1 MTYITNNYPTSI
13 QTAVDPTA
21 TDPQGTFDHA
31 GLETFQNDS
40 IDALKAKVGI
50 DSSAVTTSHD
60 YKLSGVTGSDKSA
73 SLAGIETLS
82 NKTLTTPKIVTGG
95 SITDENGNKQIEFVT
110 TTSAVNDIKVTNSA
124 TGNAPTI
131 SASGTDSNIDIAVKG
146 KGTGSVKLGTVGLK
160 FPNTDGAANQV
171 LKTDGAGQMSWVSA
185 SSGSTAI
192 TSVPKIT
199 LGLNALTNIG
209 FVNNTFM
216 YFALVDIPESIT
228 ANKLSMWINSYTS
241 SGTIRFALFS
251 QDGQTQVIP
260 TTTTATISAGSQQ
273 ITTSLASP
281 VSISAGKYYIA
292 FLYTGTSNFEVM
304 RQDPSANASNLNFV
318 TGKYY
323 YSGYKTVT
331 ASTMPS
337 TFDPTASVT
346 AERYAGLYFRLDN

>member
-1 MTYITNNYPTSI
+1 MAVNYPVSLDTLTNPTS
-13 QTAVDPTA
+13 TTEVAVLSHA
-21 TDPQGTFDHA
+21 TQHA
-31 GLETFQNDS
+31 NVNDILE
-40 IDALKAKVGI
+40 ALEAKVGV

-60 YKLSGVTGSDKSA
+60 YKLGEVTSTDKA
-73 SLAGIETLS
+73 VGKTATQTLA

-110 TTSAVNDIKVTNSA
+110 TASAVNDIKVTNSA
-124 TGNAPTI
+124 TGNSPTVE
-131 SASGTDSNIDIAVKG
+131 SAGTDTDIDLNVKG
-146 KGTGSVKLGTVGLK
+146 KGTGSVKLGTAGLK
-160 FPNTDGAANQV
+160 FPNADGAANQV
-171 LKTDGAGQMSWVSA
+171 LKTDGAGQIGWGSPSA
-185 SSGSTAI
+185 GTSAVTAI
-192 TSVPKIT
+192 PKIT
-199 LGLNALTNIG
+199 LGMTALTNIG
-209 FVNNTFM
+209 FVSNTYMF
-216 YFALVDIPESIT
+216 FSLVDVIETIT
-228 ANKLSMWINSYTS
+228 ANKLSFWVNSYTS

-273 ITTSLASP
+273 VTTSLASP
-281 VSISAGKYYIA
+281 ASISSGKYYIA

-304 RQDPSANASNLNFV
+304 RQDPSANAANLNFV
-318 TGKYY
+318 TGEYY